1 MDWRVKTLVTGST
14 GFIGS
19 HLCRALLENGNQVV
33 AFRRK
38 ASPLT
43 LIKNLP
49 IEHHIGDITDIKS
62 IESAMKDVDLVY
74 HSAAQL
80 GRATRRQ
87 TYLVTVVGTRNLLQA
102 AINAGVQ
109 RVVHTSSVAALGVP
123 ISTDDN
129 IRLQERHTWNYP
141 ACWWQYGYA
150 KYLAELEV
158 QCAVASG
165 LDAVIVNPTLVI
177 GAGDINKISGDVL
190 LRVADGRLKIA
201 AQGGLNAI
209 HINDAIHGHLLAASH
224 GKTGHRYILGSV
236 NMTHQQ
242 FLTEVANIA
251 GVRPPRFVVPAG
263 FLRNLAPLFSALA
276 AFTPL
281 PFSPDAARKV
291 GYHFYYDI
299 AKAIKELG
307 FTPNRSIE
315 EAIAESLSWYKE
327 GNSVG

>member
-1 MDWRVKTLVTGST
+1 MDWRVKALVTGST

-49 IEHHIGDITDIKS
+49 VEHHIGDITDIKS
-62 IESAMKDVDLVY
+62 IESAMQKVDLVY
-74 HSAAQL
+74 HAAAQL
-80 GRATRRQ
+80 GSATRRQ
-87 TYLVTVVGTRNLLQA
+87 TNLVTVVGTRNLLQA
-102 AINAGVQ
+102 AMNAGVQ

-123 ISTDDN
+123 TSTDEN
-129 IRLQERHTWNYP
+129 ILLHECHTWNYP
-141 ACWWQYGYA
+141 AGWWQYGYA

-177 GAGDINKISGDVL
+177 GAGDINKIAGAVL
-190 LRVADGRLKIA
+190 LRVADGRLNA
-201 AQGGLNAI
+201 ATQGGLNAI
-209 HINDAIHGHLLAASH
+209 HIKDVIHGHLLAASH

-236 NMTHQQ
+236 NMTHLE
-242 FLTEVANIA
+242 FLTEVASVA
-251 GVRPPRFVVPAG
+251 RVRPPRFIVPAG
-263 FLRNLAPLFSALA
+263 FLRKLAPLFSVLA
-276 AFTPL
+276 AFVAL

-291 GYHFYYDI
+291 GYHFYYDTT
-299 AKAIKELG
+299 KAFKDLG
-307 FTPNRSIE
+307 FTPHRSIE
-315 EAIAESLSWYKE
+315 GAIAESLNWYKE
-327 GNSVG
+327 RNSMG